1 MNVYIGQ
8 NTKNERSYRS
18 KKQKMNGSY
27 RPNIQKMNVHI
38 GQNTKNGTFILAK
51 TQKMNVYI
59 GQKTSH
65 ERSYRSKRKK

>member
-18 KKQKMNGSY
+18 K
-27 RPNIQKMNVHI
+27 
-38 GQNTKNGTFILAK
+38 

-59 GQKTSH
+59 GQNTKN
-65 ERSYRSKRKK
+65 ERLYRPKHKK